1 MDDVLIVVGL
11 LVFGSSLF
19 CLCCYKVSN
28 LLYMLY
34 HIDDVESVAG
44 DISAA
49 AITTATAALAVAAP
63 SNTAAAPNP
72 ASPPVDKTDAAK
84 HAIKNNGTVS
94 TGTGIYAHLNHVAAA
109 SRASN
114 TPVSPDVE
122 GKATSMITLVP
133 SSSSVSLAN
142 EHKKIQKA
150 GKQSLFFF
158 KIVALWLFLAWF

>member
-11 LVFGSSLF
+11 LLFGSSLF

-44 DISAA
+44 DISTA
-49 AITTATAALAVAAP
+49 AITTATAALAVVAP

-72 ASPPVDKTDAAK
+72 ASPSMDKTDIAR
-84 HAIKNNGTVS
+84 HTIKNNGTVA
-94 TGTGIYAHLNHVAAA
+94 TGIYAHLNHAA
-109 SRASN
+109 SGTRTSN

-133 SSSSVSLAN
+133 SSSSSSLAD
-142 EHKKIQKA
+142 ELKMMQKA
-150 GKQSLFFF
+150 GRLSYF
-158 KIVALWLFLAWF
+158 